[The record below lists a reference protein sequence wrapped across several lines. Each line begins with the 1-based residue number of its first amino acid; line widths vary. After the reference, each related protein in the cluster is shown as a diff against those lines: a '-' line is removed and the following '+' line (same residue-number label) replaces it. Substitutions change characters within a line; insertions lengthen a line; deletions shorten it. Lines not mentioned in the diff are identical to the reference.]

1 MLFRHLSLTVTSGQ
15 LLWVRGPNGQGKSSL
30 LRLLAGLS
38 HPDDGQISRTTPIVY
53 MGHQHALKDD
63 LTAQEALGFLV
74 RLHGGDADESALLPA
89 LARLGVQNRRGALVR
104 TLSQGQRRRVA
115 LARLLLSQP
124 GALWILDEPFDA
136 LDDEGI
142 EVVNAL
148 IQSHRASGGAVLLTS
163 HQALSL
169 PAITVLDLAHE
180 VAS

>member
-1 MLFRHLSLTVTSGQ
+1 MLFRHLSLSVTSGQ

-38 HPDDGQISRTTPIVY
+38 HPEDGQISRWMPIVY
-53 MGHQHALKDD
+53 LGHQYALKDD

-74 RLHGGDADESALLPA
+74 RLHGGEAHESALLNA
-89 LARLGVQNRRGALVR
+89 LARLGVKSRRGALVR

-115 LARLLLSQP
+115 LARLLLSHP

-142 EVVNAL
+142 AVVSAL
-148 IQSHRASGGAVLLTS
+148 IQSHRASGGAVVLTS
-163 HQALSL
+163 HQALTL

-180 VAS
+180 VVS